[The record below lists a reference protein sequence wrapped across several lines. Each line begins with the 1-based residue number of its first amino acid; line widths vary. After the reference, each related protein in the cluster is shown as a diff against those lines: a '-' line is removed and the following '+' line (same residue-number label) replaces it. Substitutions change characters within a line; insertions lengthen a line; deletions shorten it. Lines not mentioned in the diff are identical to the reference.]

1 MCFEATDKVRD
12 AHRPIG
18 ARAWGWSALLLIAGL
33 AGCATTA
40 GPRVEPTA
48 SSELLGWVDAELAPY
63 LVEQLSRH
71 PRFKGEPVLLVATE
85 GADVSPEIDA
95 LTASLRER
103 LLDRLLQSN
112 GVSVAWR
119 PSAPPAEHH
128 RRSPAPVCD
137 VGYRAQY
144 FIGLD
149 IAPLPGGEYRL
160 SVRALDRRG
169 EGWVTGFG
177 KSWQGRLLPE
187 ERRALAHRRPDEY
200 LRGLRS
206 LPFEPSQL
214 DLLAGYLARNLD
226 CLLVEKGAGGSRVWV
241 GDRPGASA
249 ADQQLRILVERYLGR
264 ESQLTLVET
273 PEEAEVTVSAELR
286 AISAGLQQ
294 AWLTA
299 SAGESAEYEV
309 AVNTDGYIALA
320 DPPPVQSV
328 ASEPDPVAL
337 LSGLRSSAADG
348 VELDLYED
356 AYVFGIAVGV
366 DGGLQRVS
374 PGGCS
379 PEATN
384 ARPLP
389 SGRSY
394 RITPGPVPAGSVYVL
409 ATRDSHMADRLWARL
424 DALPSGCEG
433 EPSLPGDSAQADDW
447 LRGLG
452 RDLRDLGPSVD
463 WQGLRLSVD
472 SSGLAGVTRPNR
484 WEIVR

>member
-1 MCFEATDKVRD
+1 MRIGATHKFRN
-12 AHRPIG
+12 ALRPIG
-18 ARAWGWSALLLIAGL
+18 PRAGGWSVLLLIAGL
-33 AGCATTA
+33 AGCATSA
-40 GPRVEPTA
+40 GPRVDATA
-48 SSELLGWVDAELAPY
+48 SSELLGWVDTELAPY

-71 PRFKGEPVLLVATE
+71 PRFKGEPVLLVATD

-169 EGWVTGFG
+169 EGWVAGFG

-187 ERRALAHRRPDEY
+187 ERRALARRQPDEY

-241 GDRPGASA
+241 GDRPGASE
-249 ADQQLRILVERYLGR
+249 ADHRLRVLVERYLGR
-264 ESQLTLVET
+264 ESQLTLVEA
-273 PEEAEVTVSAELR
+273 PEQAEVAVSAELR
-286 AISAGLQQ
+286 PIHDGLYQ

-299 SAGESAEYEV
+299 SAGGAAEYEV
-309 AVNTDGYIALA
+309 AVNTDGYIVLTDPAPANLA
-320 DPPPVQSV
+320 TTGS
-328 ASEPDPVAL
+328 DPVAL
-337 LSGLRSSAADG
+337 LSRLRPGNADA
-348 VELDLYED
+348 VELDLYAD
-356 AYVFGIAVGV
+356 AYVFGIAVGT

-374 PGGCS
+374 LGGCRAD
-379 PEATN
+379 PATL
-384 ARPLP
+384 RPLAG
-389 SGRSY
+389 GRGY
-394 RITPGPVPAGSVYVL
+394 VMTVGPAPAGSVYAL
-409 ATRDSHMADRLWARL
+409 ATRDGSAAERLRARL
-424 DALPSGCEG
+424 EALPSACEG
-433 EPSLPGDSAQADDW
+433 GSSLPGDSVRADAW
-447 LRGLG
+447 LRALE
-452 RDLRDLGPSVD
+452 RDLGELGARVD
-463 WQGLRLSVD
+463 WQGVRLPVGE
-472 SSGLAGVTRPNR
+472 SGLAGVTGAAQ
-484 WEIVR
+484 WETAR